1 MIKQK
6 EICSTIFSSLSLLG
20 TSHQLIQ
27 YLNSKMKTSHFIYGI
42 MLTTIGIL
50 VTDNRYSKWHR
61 AFRRPRENF
70 NTVWTFLETLHIS
83 LLVIMLAF
91 FWCAR
96 LGYFPRIAPAYS
108 YFRNFAPCIC
118 QSEDFSPPVRRNTDR
133 VDQDSLLHYF
143 EAEFEQILRA
153 RHAFLKLS
161 PQNTRWQT

>member
-27 YLNSKMKTSHFIYGI
+27 YSNSKMKTSHFIYGI

-70 NTVWTFLETLHIS
+70 NTVWTFLEILHIS

-108 YFRNFAPCIC
+108 YFRNFRTIMLACCNILIIPIRWKKNHRILINWITKIC
-118 QSEDFSPPVRRNTDR
+118 LKFIASKLVRTI
-133 VDQDSLLHYF
+133 ST
-143 EAEFEQILRA
+143 
-153 RHAFLKLS
+153 FLTFC
-161 PQNTRWQT
+161 PNC